1 MHTRI
6 YDFLESNN
14 SFFEGQYGFRPR
26 RSCEHA
32 LLDTTNHLLS
42 SLSRKQI
49 SLLLMIDFS
58 KAFDMVDHN
67 ILLDKLNHYGIRG
80 TAYNWMKSYLSNR
93 QQFVSVNGVDSSH
106 KPIEYGVPQGS
117 ILGPL
122 LFVIYINDIPE
133 VCKLAKFILYA
144 DDANIVITAN
154 NVEDLHRQT
163 QGLIDTLV
171 EWVDCNMLA
180 LNIDKTK
187 YMIFCRSKVVLN
199 KPLLLLGTRIK
210 KIEEAKFLGVIIDEK
225 LTWSTHIKSVKSKM
239 SRYIGV
245 LCKIKSLLPLQ
256 ARIQIYHCLIQSHL
270 NYCSLVWGFSA
281 KSNIDSLFT
290 IQKKGM
296 RAIAPGYINYFY
308 KNGVKPG
315 HTKPYFRNYS
325 ILTVHSIIA
334 LNALMLVE
342 KCRNFSSSL
351 PENVFKTI
359 TSDSPDTNSTL
370 DSSENWLNTFNTNIY
385 RTSVFFK
392 GPLLSTR
399 PEFNILN
406 YQDMKYT
413 TFSYKNRLKLR
424 ILDLQT
430 SGLDDEWEP
439 DNFLINNIPGLRAS
453 NRNTRV

>member
-163 QGLIDTLV
+163 QDLIDTLV
-171 EWVDCNMLA
+171 KWVDCNMLA

-199 KPLLLLGTRIK
+199 KPLLLLGTKIK
-210 KIEEAKFLGVIIDEK
+210 QIKEAKF
-225 LTWSTHIKSVKSKM
+225 
-239 SRYIGV
+239 
-245 LCKIKSLLPLQ
+245 
-256 ARIQIYHCLIQSHL
+256 
-270 NYCSLVWGFSA
+270 
-281 KSNIDSLFT
+281 
-290 IQKKGM
+290 
-296 RAIAPGYINYFY
+296 
-308 KNGVKPG
+308 
-315 HTKPYFRNYS
+315 
-325 ILTVHSIIA
+325 
-334 LNALMLVE
+334 
-342 KCRNFSSSL
+342 
-351 PENVFKTI
+351 
-359 TSDSPDTNSTL
+359 
-370 DSSENWLNTFNTNIY
+370 
-385 RTSVFFK
+385 
-392 GPLLSTR
+392 
-399 PEFNILN
+399 
-406 YQDMKYT
+406 
-413 TFSYKNRLKLR
+413 
-424 ILDLQT
+424 
-430 SGLDDEWEP
+430 
-439 DNFLINNIPGLRAS
+439 
-453 NRNTRV
+453 